1 MNQEESEWLAIYFQQ
16 GGPLP
21 AINGLATPLTGVI
34 KPQLAIY
41 KAIYRGP
48 ISTFIT
54 SRDPPY
60 TFFSSFFSLA
70 MLQSCVLEN
79 LHIYI
84 LEVRVGLV

>member
-1 MNQEESEWLAIYFQQ
+1 MAHLALSGGEKLGAMMNQDESEWLAIYFPQ

-21 AINGLATPLTGVI
+21 VINGVTTRLTGVI

-60 TFFSSFFSLA
+60 TFYPHFSL
-70 MLQSCVLEN
+70 
-79 LHIYI
+79 
-84 LEVRVGLV
+84 